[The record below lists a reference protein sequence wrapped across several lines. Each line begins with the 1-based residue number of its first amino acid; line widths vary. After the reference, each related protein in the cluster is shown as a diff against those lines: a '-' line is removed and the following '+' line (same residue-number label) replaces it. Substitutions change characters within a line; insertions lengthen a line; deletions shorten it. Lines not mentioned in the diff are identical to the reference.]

1 MRKGQVTEIAVPT
14 FSMLPES
21 SQREYMETGYVSYDA
36 EQYGPTRCGHGKVAQ
51 HEDMSFFERL
61 FNADYCRNQESLSP
75 VLLII
80 SMDYGVIKVEVFD
93 ENYLLSCQNE
103 YEENIIL
110 RLVYEGLQVQ
120 IVGEGRFISVTRNK
134 KK

>member
-1 MRKGQVTEIAVPT
+1 MTKSTDLRTKTTTAT
-14 FSMLPES
+14 
-21 SQREYMETGYVSYDA
+21 
-36 EQYGPTRCGHGKVAQ
+36 
-51 HEDMSFFERL
+51 
-61 FNADYCRNQESLSP
+61 
-75 VLLII
+75 
-80 SMDYGVIKVEVFD
+80 KVEPLQIMFVTITCKTPTTMVFK

-134 KK
+134 KE